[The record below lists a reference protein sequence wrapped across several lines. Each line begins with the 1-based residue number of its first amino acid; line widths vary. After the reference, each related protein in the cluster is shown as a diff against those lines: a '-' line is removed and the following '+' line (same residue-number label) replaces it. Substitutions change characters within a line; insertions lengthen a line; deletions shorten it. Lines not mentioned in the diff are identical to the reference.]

1 MDTLGAVLMD
11 GKQSN
16 AGHITD
22 QILRDQILKHAK
34 DFKTSWVK
42 LGQSLFTVYNDK
54 IYKLWGY
61 EKFEYYVEKEIG
73 ISKQVAMKLLKT
85 YYFLEHEE
93 PAYLKTEY
101 VAESVAAAVPNYET
115 VNVLR
120 LAQKNKELPTED
132 YQKLKSSVFAEGKA
146 APVIRKDL
154 TTLLKQRKELDP
166 DEERE
171 KRNVAAVK
179 RFLNAVRSFK
189 KDVEVLKL
197 VSGDILRQVE
207 DLMTKLELEIK

>member
-1 MDTLGAVLMD
+1 MEPLDAVLMD
-11 GKQSN
+11 GKPSN
-16 AGHITD
+16 VGHITD
-22 QILRDQILKHAK
+22 QILRDQILTHSK

-93 PAYLKTEY
+93 PAYLKSEY
-101 VAESVAAAVPNYET
+101 VEEAPAAAVPGYET

-120 LAQKNKELPTED
+120 LAKKNKELPAED
-132 YQKLKSSVFAEGKA
+132 YKKLKLSVFEEGKDA
-146 APVIRKDL
+146 SVIRKDL
-154 TTLLKQRKELDP
+154 TTLMKQRKELDP

-171 KRNVAAVK
+171 KRNAAAVK
-179 RFLNAVRSFK
+179 RFMTAVRSFK
-189 KDVEVLKL
+189 KDMEVLKL
-197 VSGDILRQVE
+197 VSGDILQQVE
-207 DLMTKLELEIK
+207 NLLLKLEMEVK